1 VVSEESTLA
10 ATLFHDWNLL
20 QKTQGLR
27 TVYLCGLRARSG
39 AFVVAVQVDGMK
51 YPVVFVDRQTS
62 IQNAI
67 QRIEQG
73 GSGAAFVVD
82 QGGRYLGGVAAV
94 DLRRLLISG
103 ARGDEEISK
112 YPLKHVFKL
121 TEETVNDREKAGRMV
136 SDMELYGIHCIP
148 VVAPDGSIRDVLS
161 IEDLSRMHGL
171 LRPDSRANGAAK
183 RVLVVGGAGY
193 LGSVLT
199 QRLLLRGFRVRVLDS
214 FIYGRRSLDFL
225 SDAENLEIVEGD
237 LRNIHT
243 CVSSLEETDA
253 VILLA
258 AIVGDPA
265 SKVRPTETIET
276 NVLAAQALASACKL
290 NHINRFLY
298 ASTCSVYG
306 TGASQLD
313 EQASLNPVSL
323 YARTKIES
331 EKIILGMGDEYFS
344 PTILRMGTLYGYSPR
359 MRFDLVVNTMSMKS
373 FVDGR
378 IQVFGGKQ
386 WRPLLGVED
395 AADVYIRCVEASLGE
410 VGNQV
415 FNVGSDDQNYQIDD
429 VAEAIGVALGGIPI
443 SRDSTN
449 LDARNYRVSF
459 GKLTHTLGFA
469 PRQRIETAARAI
481 FEKLHSGVIR
491 NPALRI
497 YYNHYFDSAEE

>member
-1 VVSEESTLA
+1 MAS
-10 ATLFHDWNLL
+10 
-20 QKTQGLR
+20 
-27 TVYLCGLRARSG
+27 RS
-39 AFVVAVQVDGMK
+39 VNGMK
-51 YPVVFVDRQTS
+51 YPVVLVERRTS
-62 IQNAI
+62 IQRAI
-67 QRIEQG
+67 QQIE
-73 GSGAAFVVD
+73 GSPFDAAFVLD
-82 QGGRYLGGVAAV
+82 ERGAYLGGVAMT

-103 ARGDEEISK
+103 ARGDEEIGN
-112 YPLKHVFKL
+112 YPLRHMFKL
-121 TEETVNDREKAGRMV
+121 TEEALHDREKAGRII
-136 SDMELYGIHCIP
+136 SDMKLYGIHWIP
-148 VVAPDGSIRDVLS
+148 SVGPDGCIRDVLS

-171 LRPDSRANGAAK
+171 SKADSRHNGPAR

-199 QRLLLRGFRVRVLDS
+199 QMLLLRGFRVRVLDS
-214 FIYGRRSLDFL
+214 FIYGRRSLDHL
-225 SDAENLEIVEGD
+225 TDSENLEIVQGD

-243 CVSSLEETDA
+243 CVNSLTDTDA

-290 NHINRFLY
+290 HHINRFLY

-306 TGASQLD
+306 AGGNQLD

-395 AADVYIRCVEASLGE
+395 AADVYIRCIEANLGE

-415 FNVGSDDQNYQIDD
+415 FNVGSDDQNYQIDE
-429 VAEAIGVALGGIPI
+429 VAEAIGIALGGIPI
-443 SRDSTN
+443 SRDNTN

-459 GKLTHTLGFA
+459 AKLTQKTGFM
-469 PRQRIETAARAI
+469 PRQRIDTAALTI
-481 FEKLHSGVIR
+481 FDKLRTGAIR
-491 NPALRI
+491 NPAQRI